1 MNRQSEQTGRVTW
14 RVTAIGGA
22 VTVAAAA
29 LAVFAPTASA
39 GTTSV
44 GYGSCTSSNPQLSP
58 PPPNYT
64 SQVTLT
70 PQGSSF
76 QVGKAI
82 TIKWH
87 YSVSTAP
94 GPVGIPVANVATAKA
109 KIVIGGAASS
119 TISTGSSANFPPAP
133 VAAGGTFQIPDM
145 TATFTPTAAG
155 TYTLT
160 PGDNEQDIAQFGLV
174 VACKATASGAAATI
188 TVAPASGGGGGT
200 PSSSGH
206 TSTSSTS
213 TSSSSSSS
221 SGGSSGSSGGNDTSA
236 TSAAGSG
243 SSSST
248 TGVLPHTGFDGRWLV
263 GGAVLAAAL
272 GGGSLYATRRRH
284 GSHG

>member
-1 MNRQSEQTGRVTW
+1 MDRHQQHAKRAALRAGAV
-14 RVTAIGGA
+14 GGA

-39 GTTSV
+39 GTVSV
-44 GYGSCTSSNPQLSP
+44 GYGSCTSSNPALSA

-82 TIKWH
+82 TITWH
-87 YSVSTAP
+87 YSISTAP

-109 KIVIGGAASS
+109 KVVISGAASS
-119 TISTGSSANFPPAP
+119 TISTGSSALFPSAP
-133 VAAGGTFQIPDM
+133 VTPGKTFQIPDM

-155 TYTLT
+155 TYKLT

-174 VACKATASGAAATI
+174 VTCKASASGAAATI
-188 TVAPASGGGGGT
+188 TVGSASGGTGGT
-200 PSSSGH
+200 TSTSTTSAASSSPSTSGSTSTSSAGGA
-206 TSTSSTS
+206 TSTSST
-213 TSSSSSSS
+213 
-221 SGGSSGSSGGNDTSA
+221 
-236 TSAAGSG
+236 
-243 SSSST
+243 
-248 TGVLPHTGFDGRWLV
+248 TGELPHTGFDGRWLA

-272 GGGSLYATRRRH
+272 GGGSLYATRRRR
-284 GSHG
+284 GSHGQ